1 MPSFAP
7 IKRTDFIKALR
18 KAGFEGPYSGG
29 KHQFM
34 QRGTIRLRIPNPH
47 ESDISRDLLARLLKQ
62 ADISREEW
70 QEL

>member
-1 MPSFAP
+1 MPTFGP
-7 IKRTDFIKALR
+7 IKRIEFIKALR

-34 QRGTIRLRIPNPH
+34 QRGTVRLRVPNPH

-70 QEL
+70 QAL

>member
-7 IKRTDFIKALR
+7 IKRAEFIKALR

-29 KHQFM
+29 KYQFM
-34 QRGTIRLRIPNPH
+34 QRGIIRLRIPNPH

-70 QEL
+70 QGL